1 MLIRSSLWTKE
12 RWENWLI
19 FGGIFVFSRDSFAL
33 QKVFGGGRIFKFFRF
48 CYIVGLHLADPVSL
62 DIVHQNV
69 NLVSRF
75 SLSYAKKKK
84 RRRAFMAPLKT
95 TQTLFNL
102 HKSSCKSLCDVI
114 FTCDFCSVGGIK
126 RGEGNTE
133 SEGEKKR
140 RKKSS

>member
-1 MLIRSSLWTKE
+1 M
-12 RWENWLI
+12 
-19 FGGIFVFSRDSFAL
+19 
-33 QKVFGGGRIFKFFRF
+33 
-48 CYIVGLHLADPVSL
+48 ADPVSL

-84 RRRAFMAPLKT
+84 LRRAFMAPQKT

-102 HKSSCKSLCDVI
+102 HKSSCKSLCDEI

-126 RGEGNTE
+126 GGGRQHRVRVRE
-133 SEGEKKR
+133 EKKE
-140 RKKSS
+140 KKSS